1 MTGLELN
8 PPAKRLLTK
17 QDFKI
22 FQTETKQ
29 VNALIFFGLEVPHYA
44 RTRYDN
50 LLLIPR
56 LVPITKTNQITID
69 YGAIFAKTFEG
80 ISLRGAGFPPKQKE
94 NSRSKLTVS

>member
-1 MTGLELN
+1 MPSFFFALE
-8 PPAKRLLTK
+8 
-17 QDFKI
+17 
-22 FQTETKQ
+22 E
-29 VNALIFFGLEVPHYA
+29 PHYA

-69 YGAIFAKTFEG
+69 YVAIFAKIFEG
-80 ISLRGAGFPPKQKE
+80 IFLRGAGFPPKQKE